1 MDRSFLSQPEVI
13 AASRAFVCVR
23 LATYENA
30 DEAKFLKGI
39 TPTRSSELENSVF
52 CLMSPDGKDKLVRGA
67 RSMRSI
73 YSDAADMA
81 EGMNRVAVKYATK
94 GSPLALPLVTNVR
107 LAIDIAAADNQPLVV
122 VVAKDEAVRT
132 RLIDQMSKLA
142 WTDDFIGR
150 FIYVKGSAGELAHIE
165 GVKIESGV
173 LVMSPDKFGQRG
185 SVLNQVEAGA
195 SAAEISDAF
204 RKALT
209 QFKPETK
216 TFQNHVRE
224 GQRQGIFWDTH
235 IPVTD
240 PQENAARER
249 GRKLYTPKD

>member
-23 LATYENA
+23 LATYEDA

-39 TPTRSSELENSVF
+39 TPTRSGELENSVF

-67 RSMRSI
+67 RSMRQI

-81 EGMNRVAVKYATK
+81 EGMNRVALKYATK
-94 GSPLALPLVTNVR
+94 SSPSALPLATNVR

-132 RLIDQMSKLA
+132 RLIDQSSKLA

-150 FIYVKGSAGELAHIE
+150 FIYAKGSVAEMAIVE
-165 GVKIESGV
+165 GATSESGV
-173 LVMSPDKFGQRG
+173 FVISPDKFGQKG
-185 SVLNQVEAGA
+185 NVLSQVEAGA
-195 SAAEISDAF
+195 SIAEIADAF

-224 GQRQGIFWDTH
+224 GQRQGIFWDSQV
-235 IPVTD
+235 PVTD
-240 PQENAARER
+240 PQEQAARER